1 MNDCEKYQKP
11 FDVCVDLLECAA
23 VKLDPYFPGGLDYR
37 KINVLLFCVAGPLVL
52 GASIALNVVLALKL
66 ARLVR

>member
-1 MNDCEKYQKP
+1 MKNCEIYRKP

-23 VKLDPYFPGGLDYR
+23 VKIDPYWPGGMDYR
-37 KINVLLFCVAGPLVL
+37 KINVLIFCVVGPAIFAASL
-52 GASIALNVVLALKL
+52 GLNVVLALKL

>member
-1 MNDCEKYQKP
+1 MKNCEIYRKP
-11 FDVCVDLLECAA
+11 FDICVDLLECAA